1 MTTAFTPGPPGPA
14 NPRPGGPTGPRPSG
28 PSTPAPTRALA
39 AIDALLA
46 EAIGLAADRLPAPVD
61 QLEDCGHAI
70 LLFRLQVARKAWS
83 PSPRLRPA
91 GIRSVPRLGLTRSL
105 HPAGRADTP
114 RPACTRPGRPPPLP
128 PLRRRSGP
136 GARQRPART
145 PSRCPSR
152 RSSRSAW
159 PGSAEVGR
167 PHKPRPPSKPPRK
180 PINTAPIR
188 ARR

>member
-70 LLFRLQVARKAWS
+70 LLFRLQVARKAVSDLVALSKTPARRDPFSAAVGADAIATPGGPGRHAS
-83 PSPRLRPA
+83 PGLYPA
-91 GIRSVPRLGLTRSL
+91 GASAAAAPVAAAVRAGCPPAPGPDTFSL
-105 HPAGRADTP
+105 P
-114 RPACTRPGRPPPLP
+114 
-128 PLRRRSGP
+128 
-136 GARQRPART
+136 
-145 PSRCPSR
+145 
-152 RSSRSAW
+152 
-159 PGSAEVGR
+159 
-167 PHKPRPPSKPPRK
+167 KPPEF
-180 PINTAPIR
+180 AVGV
-188 ARR
+188 ARVR